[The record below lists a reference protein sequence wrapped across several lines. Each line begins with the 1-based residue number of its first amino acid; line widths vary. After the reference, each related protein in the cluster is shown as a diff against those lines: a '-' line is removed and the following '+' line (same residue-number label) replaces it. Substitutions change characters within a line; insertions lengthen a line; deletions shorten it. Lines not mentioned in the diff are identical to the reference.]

1 MNPNQQQPNNPQQPQ
16 PQPLFPN
23 QQVPNQQTQQQYQQ
37 EQQRHLVSMVNN
49 SNEVLF
55 KADTVFPFT
64 LFPDTITIDREK
76 ITVTRRSFFKIG
88 EVLSV
93 HIDDILSVTADV
105 GPFFG
110 SVKIMIR
117 FVNNQQPDPINYL
130 KRRDTLRIKCLMQGY
145 IIARQQG
152 VDCGSL
158 PKGQLVKMLE
168 NLGGGVV

>member
-1 MNPNQQQPNNPQQPQ
+1 MNPNQQQPTNVQP
-16 PQPLFPN
+16 PN
-23 QQVPNQQTQQQYQQ
+23 YQQQQHDQRQYHQQ
-37 EQQRHLVSMVNN
+37 QQQHLVTMVNN
-49 SNEVLF
+49 AQEVLF

-76 ITVTRRSFFKIG
+76 VTVTRRSFFKVG
-88 EVLSV
+88 EVLSI
-93 HIDDILSVTADV
+93 HMDDILSVTADV

-130 KRRDTLRIKCLMQGY
+130 KRKDVLRIKCLMQGY

-152 VDCGSL
+152 VDCGHM
-158 PKGQLVKMLE
+158 PKEQLVKMLQ